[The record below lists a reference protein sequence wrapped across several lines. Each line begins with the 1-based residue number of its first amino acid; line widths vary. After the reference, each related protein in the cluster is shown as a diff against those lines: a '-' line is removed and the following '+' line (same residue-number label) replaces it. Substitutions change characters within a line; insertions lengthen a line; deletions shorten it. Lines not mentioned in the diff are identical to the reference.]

1 MDLFTAER
9 AALRAQIKERRAA
22 LNREEI
28 ESLSAHLT
36 TRALAHPYLQTQQCV
51 ASFVSFGQ
59 EVETRNLNLE
69 LKRRGHLLA
78 LPVISETEKG
88 LMDFYT
94 YNDEQS
100 FNRNRFNIP
109 EPPPESARKV
119 DPYRFSLV
127 LLPLCAF
134 DLTGARLG
142 MGGGYYDRL
151 LKKLNPCCLKI
162 GLAFDLQQ
170 VPAIPTASWDMP
182 LDEILTPT
190 RHIIC
195 HL

>member
-88 LMDFYT
+88 LVILPFADMQAAYAYVRDSQLSAYT
-94 YNDEQS
+94 WLSSSQE
-100 FNRNRFNIP
+100 
-109 EPPPESARKV
+109 KV
-119 DPYRFSLV
+119 NAVTEADGKEKLQAV
-127 LLPLCAF
+127 
-134 DLTGARLG
+134 
-142 MGGGYYDRL
+142 YDM
-151 LKKLNPCCLKI
+151 CV
-162 GLAFDLQQ
+162 A
-170 VPAIPTASWDMP
+170 
-182 LDEILTPT
+182 TPT
-190 RHIIC
+190 K
-195 HL
+195 